1 MASNSIQEESNN
13 TITEME
19 TIDAAIVSSDQSQQQ
34 VVDDDEDIKYRRE
47 VSKEIIYYKNRVLG
61 KGNSTVYLGKF
72 NFAPRKSKKCAV
84 KRILKEDYNSRGL
97 ENSIEEILSE
107 IKIWI
112 QLTKRSK
119 SNNKEISPIVRC
131 FGFVQ
136 NDDFW

>member
-1 MASNSIQEESNN
+1 
-13 TITEME
+13 ME
-19 TIDAAIVSSDQSQQQ
+19 TIDAAIVFSDQSQQQ
-34 VVDDDEDIKYRRE
+34 VVDDDENINYRRK
-47 VSKEIIYYKNRVLG
+47 VSDEIIYYKNKVLG

-72 NFAPRKSKKCAV
+72 NFAPRKSKTCAV
-84 KRILKEDYNSRGL
+84 KRILKEDYNSRSL
-97 ENSIEEILSE
+97 ENEILSE
-107 IKIWI
+107 IDIWI